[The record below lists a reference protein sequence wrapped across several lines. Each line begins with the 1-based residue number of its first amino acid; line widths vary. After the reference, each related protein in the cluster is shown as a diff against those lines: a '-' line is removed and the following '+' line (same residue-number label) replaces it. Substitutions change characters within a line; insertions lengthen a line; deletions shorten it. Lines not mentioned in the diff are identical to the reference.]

1 MSKKKQSLTV
11 LEKFGAFCALCASVY
26 LISISIYPVM
36 HNLAGEFE
44 KNAFIFN
51 SILLLIGT
59 GSLFGSIR
67 FIKKNI
73 LFEQLLDLGKEDLPA
88 CRLSVVFRVINHIRE
103 FVQRRARLLS
113 KAFFVASFILFL
125 LVLITTASM
134 IGKLQLQVPIKP
146 DQLMLLGIHVFVF
159 FSIGRKLRKKS
170 VAWDSVRRPKSQ
182 P

>member
-73 LFEQLLDLGKEDLPA
+73 LFEQLFDLGKDDLSA
-88 CRLSVVFRVINHIRE
+88 GRLSVVFRIVERIRG

-113 KAFFVASFILFL
+113 KVFFAASFTLFL

-134 IGKLQLQVPIKP
+134 IGKLPLQVPINL
-146 DQLMLLGIHVFVF
+146 DQLVLLGIHVFVF
-159 FSIGRKLRKKS
+159 FSIGRKLRRKS
-170 VAWDSVRRPKSQ
+170 VAWDSVRRRESQ